1 MSTKRLG
8 FFSRLLDDVPAGERY
23 RLATEQIVHAERHGF
38 NTAWV
43 AQHHFHRDEG
53 GLPSPLPFLSFV
65 AARTTRIR
73 LGTGIIIL
81 PMEDPVRLAEDTAVL
96 DLLSN
101 GRLEIGLG
109 TGATPESFLAFG
121 IEKADRNE
129 VFNRNYARLLEAWRG
144 AALGHDE
151 NRLYPD
157 GGSLEQR
164 IWQATFSAAG
174 AERIGQAGSGLM
186 LSRTQ
191 PRSADQPWQTLPD
204 IQHPIVDAYLANL
217 PAGIAPRILGSRSL
231 FVADTREEALKYAEI
246 GLNRV
251 LDRFIANGHHVP
263 DRSLPA
269 LIRSFDVHVG
279 TPDDVIASLSADS
292 VLERATDVV
301 FQVHSVDPPHALI
314 LRSLELT
321 AQQVAPT
328 LGWTGGQTS
337 PVLKVAGGQ
346 R

>member
-8 FFSRLLDDVPAGERY
+8 FFTRLLDDVPAGERY
-23 RLATEQIVHAERHGF
+23 RLATEQIVHAEKQGF
-38 NTAWV
+38 DSAWV

-53 GLPSPLPFLSFV
+53 GLPSPMPFLGFV

-81 PMEDPVRLAEDTAVL
+81 PMEDPIRIAEDTAVV
-96 DLLSN
+96 DLLSG
-101 GRLEIGLG
+101 GRLELGFG
-109 TGATPESFLAFG
+109 TGATPETFLAFG
-121 IEKADRNE
+121 LDKDQRNAA
-129 VFNRNYARLLEAWRG
+129 FNRNYERLHEAWKG
-144 AALGHDE
+144 APLGHDD

-157 GGSLEQR
+157 AGSLAQR
-164 IWQATFSAAG
+164 VWQATFSAPG
-174 AERIGQAGSGLM
+174 AERIGLAGSGLM

-191 PRSADQPWQTLPD
+191 PRSAGGPWQTLPE

-217 PAGIAPRILGSRSL
+217 PEGIEPRILGSRTL
-231 FVADTREEALKYAEI
+231 FVADTREEALRYAEI

-269 LIRSFDVHVG
+269 LIKSFDVHVG

-292 VLERATDVV
+292 VLSRVTDLV
-301 FQVHSVDPPHALI
+301 FQAHSVDPPHKLI

-321 AQQVAPT
+321 AQYVAPA
-328 LGWTGGQTS
+328 LGWAGRPVS
-337 PVLKVAGGQ
+337 PGIKIAASAG
-346 R
+346 